1 MTPVLTKFDPPARVL
16 KRAQYEAFAFE
27 LLDGDIRVRN
37 ESYADPAAHEYRV
50 RIRDGVPDSCSCPAD
65 ASSDSPCK
73 HRIAVVIRPRVLDLA
88 VQMRVVADGGSTSS
102 GDDETTDLPCE
113 CEQLSEALPCWN
125 CVDAGRRN
133 LSE

>member
-1 MTPVLTKFDPPARVL
+1 MIPVLPEFDPPTRVL

-27 LLDGDIRVRN
+27 LLDGDVRVRN
-37 ESYADPAAHEYRV
+37 ESYAEPTAHEYRV

-65 ASSDSPCK
+65 ASGDGPCK
-73 HRIAVVIRPRVLDLA
+73 HRVAVAIRPQVLELA
-88 VQMRVVADGGSTSS
+88 VQMRIVADGGSTSR
-102 GDDETTDLPCE
+102 DDDDTTDLPCE

-125 CVDAGRRN
+125 CIDAGRRN